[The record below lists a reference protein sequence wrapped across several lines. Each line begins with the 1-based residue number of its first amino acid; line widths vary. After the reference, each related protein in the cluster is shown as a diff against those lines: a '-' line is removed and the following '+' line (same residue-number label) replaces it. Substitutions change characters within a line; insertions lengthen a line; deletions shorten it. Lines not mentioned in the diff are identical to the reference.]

1 MLIGVTGAKP
11 SPVSWTLSEDA
22 SVVKISSRPD
32 RYAFQLLSWDSQGI
46 LGSGISYSSTQPL
59 TFEQVT
65 ELSCDYAAVEGGI
78 GGGSPRWAIGIDV
91 DGNGVFQQ
99 GVGGDGYVFVY
110 FGPVDNGFH
119 EAPSDAWS
127 NTGNLMAATD
137 NRFDCNQ
144 LGSTNYYDNYA
155 TALSLAGGKRVMK
168 LFLVIDSGW
177 LFDQQEVLVNNLRV
191 NGSVLTAKKP

>member
-1 MLIGVTGAKP
+1 M
-11 SPVSWTLSEDA
+11 S
-22 SVVKISSRPD
+22 
-32 RYAFQLLSWDSQGI
+32 
-46 LGSGISYSSTQPL
+46 
-59 TFEQVT
+59 
-65 ELSCDYAAVEGGI
+65 GGI

-91 DGNGVFQQ
+91 DGDGVFQQ
-99 GVGGDGYVFVY
+99 TPGGDGYVFVY

-119 EAPSDAWS
+119 APPSSVWA

-144 LGSTNYYDNYA
+144 LGSPNYYDDYE
-155 TALSLAGGKRVMK
+155 TALSLAGGKRVMH

-177 LFDQQEVLVNNLRV
+177 LFGEQVVLVNNLKV